1 MPTGSASASAS
12 ARARARASFRAA
24 YDTAL
29 GQWPGR
35 VEAVELPTPYGLTR
49 VNSCGPLSAP
59 PLVLLPGGGATSA
72 VWGACAAAGLAR
84 GHRVHAVDLV
94 GDPGLSVPAPGRP
107 VRTTGDL
114 VGWLDAVLDALLGE
128 AGGPGRQALTLGG
141 HSYGAW
147 IAAHYAAHYAA
158 RNAVPGATHSAAR
171 SGSQPAARSGSQP
184 ASRDGARLGRLVLL
198 DPTQVFTGLRPGY
211 VLRALPMLV
220 RPTPRRIRSFLAWET
235 GGAAL
240 DPAWLRL
247 QDETARFPAVRP
259 VTGPRPDLAGVS
271 GPGELPVHVL
281 FAERARCHDAARAAR
296 AAAAALPGARIDVL
310 SGVSHHGLPLTAA
323 EEIARRL
330 VQG

>member
-1 MPTGSASASAS
+1 MPAQPAQPTGPATSPT
-12 ARARARASFRAA
+12 ASFRAA
-24 YDTAL
+24 YDAAL
-29 GQWPGR
+29 GHWPGP
-35 VEAVELPTPYGLTR
+35 VEAVELPTPYGVTR
-49 VNSCGPLSAP
+49 VNSCGPAGAP
-59 PLVLLPGGGATSA
+59 PLVLLPGGGATST

-94 GDPGLSVPAPGRP
+94 GDPGLSVPAAGRP

-114 VGWLDAVLDALLGE
+114 VGWLDAVLDSLAGG
-128 AGGPGRQALTLGG
+128 AGGPGRQAVTLGG

-147 IAAHYAAHYAA
+147 IAAHYAAHC
-158 RNAVPGATHSAAR
+158 AT
-171 SGSQPAARSGSQP
+171 
-184 ASRDGARLGRLVLL
+184 RDATRDATRLDRLVLL

-247 QDETARFPAVRP
+247 QDETAGFPTVRP
-259 VTGPRPDLAGVS
+259 VTGPRPGLAGPA
-271 GPGELPVHVL
+271 GLGELPVHVL
-281 FAERARCHDAARAAR
+281 FAERARCHDSARAAR

-310 SGVSHHGLPLTAA
+310 PGVSHHALPLLAA

-330 VQG
+330 VLD